1 MRFIGNIETNVG
13 QVVKDLETIAKNHP
27 DEVLTFPCYDFCN
40 DNYVSGVRFLK
51 NLGFLL
57 LESSL
62 DEYEALTVNQLI
74 KELKA
79 FDSKQKIVAQD
90 GWRLVNLE
98 HNEFCDIFFESDESS
113 VIGLNDDDKIFVGTG
128 FKDIRL
134 HSLGYLMQEME
145 DRFGDC
151 QELRIV
157 CLDENDEVYPL
168 IDYHHDE
175 DDKDGCD
182 YLYLTDE
189 NGLHAMKVSDFINLD
204 YHDHGGVAIKYTEGG
219 NNYVLRSIEIDED
232 GHSFFKTNIEGKD
245 VIACRLGD
253 IIRGDDN
260 RYGLIDAP
268 RNTMTKDDLFDFL
281 KDYYIPH
288 LKELIEED
296 EEIAGREEDEFD
308 CEFEDDEYVEYISMA
323 EGRARAIEDV
333 VWELEALL
341 KKIDCYSNK

>member
-1 MRFIGNIETNVG
+1 MRFIGNIETTVG

-40 DNYVSGVRFLK
+40 DNFVSGVRFLK

-98 HNEFCDIFFESDESS
+98 HNEFWDEDFESDESS
-113 VIGLNDDDKIFVGTG
+113 VIVLNYDDEICVGSG

-134 HSLGYLMQEME
+134 HSLGYLMEEMK

-168 IDYHHDE
+168 SDYHHDE
-175 DDKDGCD
+175 DCKDGCD

-189 NGLHAMKVSDFINLD
+189 NGLHAIKVSDFINLD

-253 IIRGDDN
+253 IICGDDI
-260 RYGLIDAP
+260 YGVIDVP
-268 RNTMTKDDLFDFL
+268 GDTITKDNFIVYL
-281 KDYYIPH
+281 KDYYVPH
-288 LKELIEED
+288 LKALIEED
-296 EEIAGREEDEFD
+296 KEIANREEDEFD
-308 CEFEDDEYVEYISMA
+308 CEFEDDEYVEHISMA
-323 EGRARAIEDV
+323 EGRARAMEKV
-333 VWELEALL
+333 VRELEALL
-341 KKIDCYSNK
+341 KKID

>member
-1 MRFIGNIETNVG
+1 MRFIGNIKTTVG

-98 HNEFCDIFFESDESS
+98 HNEFWDEDFESDESS
-113 VIGLNDDDKIFVGTG
+113 VIVLNYDDEICVGSG

-134 HSLGYLMQEME
+134 HSLGYLMEEMK

-204 YHDHGGVAIKYTEGG
+204 YDETHRGVAVNYTENGVD
-219 NNYVLRSIEIDED
+219 YVLRSIEIDED
-232 GHSFFKTNIEGKD
+232 GHSFFKTNIDGED

-253 IIRGDDN
+253 IIRSDDI
-260 RYGLIDAP
+260 YGVVDAP
-268 RNTMTKDDLFDFL
+268 GNTMTKDDFIVYL
-281 KDYYIPH
+281 KDYYVPH
-288 LKELIEED
+288 LKALIEED

-308 CEFEDDEYVEYISMA
+308 CEFEDDEYVEHISMA
-323 EGRARAIEDV
+323 EGRACAMEEV
-333 VWELEALL
+333 VRELETFL
-341 KKIDCYSNK
+341 KKID

>member
-13 QVVKDLETIAKNHP
+13 QVVKDLEAIAKNHP

-98 HNEFCDIFFESDESS
+98 HNEFWDEDFESDESS
-113 VIGLNDDDKIFVGTG
+113 VIVLNYDDEICVGSG

-134 HSLGYLMQEME
+134 HSLGYLMEEMK

-204 YHDHGGVAIKYTEGG
+204 YDETHRGVAVNYTENGVD
-219 NNYVLRSIEIDED
+219 YVLRSIEIDED
-232 GHSFFKTNIEGKD
+232 GHSFFKTNIDGED

-253 IIRGDDN
+253 IIRSDDI
-260 RYGLIDAP
+260 YGVVDAP
-268 RNTMTKDDLFDFL
+268 GNTMTKDDFIVYL
-281 KDYYIPH
+281 KDYYVPH
-288 LKELIEED
+288 LKALIEED

-308 CEFEDDEYVEYISMA
+308 CEFEDDEYVEHISMA
-323 EGRARAIEDV
+323 EGRARAMEKV
-333 VWELEALL
+333 VRELEALL
-341 KKIDCYSNK
+341 KKID

>member
-13 QVVKDLETIAKNHP
+13 QVVKDLEAIAKNHP
-27 DEVLTFPCYDFCN
+27 DDVLRFPCYDLYN

-51 NLGFLL
+51 ILGFLL

-62 DEYEALTVNQLI
+62 DEDDALTVKQLI
-74 KELKA
+74 KELKS

-98 HNEFCDIFFESDESS
+98 HNEYWDEDFESDESS
-113 VIGLNDDDKIFVGTG
+113 VIVLNYDDEICVGSG

-134 HSLGYLMQEME
+134 HSLGYLMEEMN

-151 QELRIV
+151 QDLRIV

-168 IDYHHDE
+168 SDYHHDE
-175 DDKDGCD
+175 DCKDGCD

-189 NGLHAMKVSDFINLD
+189 NGLHYIKVSDFIYLD
-204 YHDHGGVAIKYTEGG
+204 YDNISNGVAVNYTEDGD
-219 NNYVLRSIEIDED
+219 NYVLRSIEIDED
-232 GHSFFKTNIEGKD
+232 GHSFFKTNIDGED

-268 RNTMTKDDLFDFL
+268 GNTMTKDDFIVYL
-281 KDYYIPH
+281 KDYYVPH
-288 LKELIEED
+288 LKALIEED
-296 EEIAGREEDEFD
+296 EEIANRDEDEFD
-308 CEFEDDEYVEYISMA
+308 CEFEDEEYVQCISRA
-323 EGRARAIEDV
+323 EGRARAMEDV
-333 VWELEALL
+333 VRELEALL
-341 KKIDCYSNK
+341 KKIDY

>member
-1 MRFIGNIETNVG
+1 MRFIGNIEMTVG

-51 NLGFLL
+51 KLGILL
-57 LESSL
+57 LASSL
-62 DEYEALTVNQLI
+62 DEDDALTVKQLI
-74 KELKA
+74 KELKS

-98 HNEFCDIFFESDESS
+98 HNEFWDEDFESDESS
-113 VIGLNDDDKIFVGTG
+113 VIVLNYDDEICVGSG

-134 HSLGYLMQEME
+134 HSLGYLMEEMN

-168 IDYHHDE
+168 SDYHHDE
-175 DDKDGCD
+175 DDKEGCD

-204 YHDHGGVAIKYTEGG
+204 YDETHRGVAVNYTENGED
-219 NNYVLRSIEIDED
+219 YVLRSIEIDED
-232 GHSFFKTNIEGKD
+232 GHSFFNTNIEGKD

-253 IIRGDDN
+253 IICGDDI
-260 RYGLIDAP
+260 YGVIDVP
-268 RNTMTKDDLFDFL
+268 GDTITKDNFIVYL
-281 KDYYIPH
+281 KDYYVPH
-288 LKELIEED
+288 LKALIEED

-308 CEFEDDEYVEYISMA
+308 CEFEDDEYVEHISMA

-341 KKIDCYSNK
+341 KKID

>member
-1 MRFIGNIETNVG
+1 MRFIGNIKTTVG

-51 NLGFLL
+51 KLGILL
-57 LESSL
+57 LASSL
-62 DEYEALTVNQLI
+62 DEDDALTVKQLI
-74 KELKA
+74 KELKS

-98 HNEFCDIFFESDESS
+98 HNEYWDEDFESDESS
-113 VIGLNDDDKIFVGTG
+113 VIVLNYDDEICVGSG

-134 HSLGYLMQEME
+134 HSLGYLMEEMN

-151 QELRIV
+151 QDLRIV

-168 IDYHHDE
+168 SDYHHDE
-175 DDKDGCD
+175 DCKDGCD

-189 NGLHAMKVSDFINLD
+189 NGLHAIKVSDFINLD
-204 YHDHGGVAIKYTEGG
+204 YDEILNGVAVNYTEDGD
-219 NNYVLRSIEIDED
+219 NYVLRSIEIDED
-232 GHSFFKTNIEGKD
+232 GHSFFKTNIDGED

-268 RNTMTKDDLFDFL
+268 GNTMTKDDFIVYL
-281 KDYYIPH
+281 KDYYVPH
-288 LKELIEED
+288 LKALIEED

-308 CEFEDDEYVEYISMA
+308 CEFEDDEYVQCISMA
-323 EGRARAIEDV
+323 EGRARAMEKV
-333 VWELEALL
+333 VCELEALL
-341 KKIDCYSNK
+341 KKIDY

>member
-1 MRFIGNIETNVG
+1 MRFIGNIKTTVG

-27 DEVLTFPCYDFCN
+27 DEVLTFPCYDFCL

-62 DEYEALTVNQLI
+62 DEDDALTVKQLI
-74 KELKA
+74 KELKS
-79 FDSKQKIVAQD
+79 FDSTQKIVAQD

-98 HNEFCDIFFESDESS
+98 HNEFWDEDFESDESS
-113 VIGLNDDDKIFVGTG
+113 VIVLNYDDEICVGSG

-134 HSLGYLMQEME
+134 HSLGYLMEEMK
-145 DRFGDC
+145 DRFGNC
-151 QELRIV
+151 QDLRIV

-168 IDYHHDE
+168 SDYHHDE
-175 DDKDGCD
+175 DCKDGCD

-189 NGLHAMKVSDFINLD
+189 NGLHAIKVSDFINLD

-232 GHSFFKTNIEGKD
+232 GHSFFKTNIDGED

-253 IIRGDDN
+253 IICGDDI
-260 RYGLIDAP
+260 YGVIDAP
-268 RNTMTKDDLFDFL
+268 GNTMTKDDFIVYL
-281 KDYYIPH
+281 KDYYVPH
-288 LKELIEED
+288 LKALIEED

-308 CEFEDDEYVEYISMA
+308 CEFEDDEYVEHISMA
-323 EGRARAIEDV
+323 EGRARAMEKV
-333 VWELEALL
+333 VRELEALL
-341 KKIDCYSNK
+341 KKIDY

>member
-27 DEVLTFPCYDFCN
+27 DEVLTFPCYDFCK

-51 NLGFLL
+51 ELGILL

-62 DEYEALTVNQLI
+62 DEDDALTVKQLI

-98 HNEFCDIFFESDESS
+98 HNEYWDEDFESDESS
-113 VIGLNDDDKIFVGTG
+113 VIVLNYDDEICVGSG

-134 HSLGYLMQEME
+134 HSLGYLMEEMN

-151 QELRIV
+151 QDLRIV

-168 IDYHHDE
+168 SDFHHDE

-189 NGLHAMKVSDFINLD
+189 NGLHAIKVSDFINLD

-232 GHSFFKTNIEGKD
+232 GHSFFKTNIDGED

-288 LKELIEED
+288 LKELIEEE

-308 CEFEDDEYVEYISMA
+308 CEFEDDEYVEHISMA
-323 EGRARAIEDV
+323 EGRARAMEKV
-333 VWELEALL
+333 VRELEALL
-341 KKIDCYSNK
+341 KKID

>member
-1 MRFIGNIETNVG
+1 MRFIGNIETTVG
-13 QVVKDLETIAKNHP
+13 QVVKDLEAIAKNHP

-98 HNEFCDIFFESDESS
+98 HNEFWDEDFESDESS
-113 VIGLNDDDKIFVGTG
+113 VIVLNYDDEICVGSG

-134 HSLGYLMQEME
+134 HSLGYLMEEMK

-175 DDKDGCD
+175 DDKEGCD

-189 NGLHAMKVSDFINLD
+189 NGLHAIKVSDFINLD
-204 YHDHGGVAIKYTEGG
+204 YDETHRGVAVNYTENGVD
-219 NNYVLRSIEIDED
+219 YVLRSIEIDED
-232 GHSFFKTNIEGKD
+232 GHSFFKTNIDGED

-253 IIRGDDN
+253 IIRGDDI
-260 RYGLIDAP
+260 YGVVDAP
-268 RNTMTKDDLFDFL
+268 GNTMTKDDFIVYL
-281 KDYYIPH
+281 KDYYVPH
-288 LKELIEED
+288 LKALIEED

-308 CEFEDDEYVEYISMA
+308 CEFEDDEYVQCISMA
-323 EGRARAIEDV
+323 EGRARAMEEV
-333 VWELEALL
+333 VRELETFL
-341 KKIDCYSNK
+341 KKID

>member
-1 MRFIGNIETNVG
+1 MRFIGNIKTTVG
-13 QVVKDLETIAKNHP
+13 QVVKDLEAIAKNHP
-27 DEVLTFPCYDFCN
+27 DDDVLRFPCYDLCN

-62 DEYEALTVNQLI
+62 DEDDALTVKQLI

-90 GWRLVNLE
+90 VWKLVNLE
-98 HNEFCDIFFESDESS
+98 HNESWDGFFESDESS
-113 VIGLNDDDKIFVGTG
+113 VIVLNDYDQISVGSG

-145 DRFGDC
+145 NRFGDC

-168 IDYHHDE
+168 SDYYHEE
-175 DDKDGCD
+175 DGEEEDGCD

-189 NGLHAMKVSDFINLD
+189 NGLHYIKVSDFIYLD
-204 YHDHGGVAIKYTEGG
+204 YDDISNGVAVNYTEDGD
-219 NNYVLRSIEIDED
+219 NYVLRSIEIDED
-232 GHSFFKTNIEGKD
+232 GHSFFKTNIDGED

-260 RYGLIDAP
+260 RYGLIDAH

-288 LKELIEED
+288 LKELIEEE

-308 CEFEDDEYVEYISMA
+308 CEFEDDEYVEHISMA
-323 EGRARAIEDV
+323 EGRARAMEKV
-333 VWELEALL
+333 VRELEALL
-341 KKIDCYSNK
+341 KKID

>member
-1 MRFIGNIETNVG
+1 MRFIGNIKTTVG
-13 QVVKDLETIAKNHP
+13 QVVIDLETIAKNHP
-27 DEVLTFPCYDFCN
+27 DEVLTFPYYDFCN
-40 DNYVSGVRFLK
+40 YNYVSGVRFLK
-51 NLGFLL
+51 ELGFLL

-62 DEYEALTVNQLI
+62 DEDDALTVKQLI
-74 KELKA
+74 KELKS
-79 FDSKQKIVAQD
+79 FDSTQKIVAQD

-98 HNEFCDIFFESDESS
+98 HNEYWDEDFESDESS
-113 VIGLNDDDKIFVGTG
+113 VIVLNDYNQISVGSG

-134 HSLGYLMQEME
+134 HSLGYLMEEMN

-151 QELRIV
+151 QDLRIV

-168 IDYHHDE
+168 SDYHHDE
-175 DDKDGCD
+175 DCKDGCD

-189 NGLHAMKVSDFINLD
+189 NGLHAIKVSDFINLD

-253 IIRGDDN
+253 IIRGDD

-268 RNTMTKDDLFDFL
+268 GNTMTKDDFIVYL
-281 KDYYIPH
+281 KDYYVPH
-288 LKELIEED
+288 LKALIEED

-308 CEFEDDEYVEYISMA
+308 CEFEDDEYVQCISMA
-323 EGRARAIEDV
+323 EGRARAMEKV
-333 VWELEALL
+333 VYELEALL
-341 KKIDCYSNK
+341 KKID

>member
-1 MRFIGNIETNVG
+1 MRFIGNIETTVG
-13 QVVKDLETIAKNHP
+13 QVVKDLETIAKNYP

-51 NLGFLL
+51 KLGILL
-57 LESSL
+57 LASSL
-62 DEYEALTVNQLI
+62 DEDDALTVKQLI
-74 KELKA
+74 KELKS

-98 HNEFCDIFFESDESS
+98 HNEYWDEDFESDESS
-113 VIGLNDDDKIFVGTG
+113 VIVLNYDDEICVGSG

-134 HSLGYLMQEME
+134 HSLGYLMEEMK

-189 NGLHAMKVSDFINLD
+189 NGLHAIKVSDFINLD
-204 YHDHGGVAIKYTEGG
+204 YDETHRGVTVNYTENGVD
-219 NNYVLRSIEIDED
+219 YVLRSIEIDED
-232 GHSFFKTNIEGKD
+232 GHSFFKTNIDGED

-253 IIRGDDN
+253 IIRSDDI
-260 RYGLIDAP
+260 YGVVDAP
-268 RNTMTKDDLFDFL
+268 GNTMTKDDFIVYL
-281 KDYYIPH
+281 KDYYVPH
-288 LKELIEED
+288 LKALIEED

-308 CEFEDDEYVEYISMA
+308 CEFEDDEYVEHISMA
-323 EGRARAIEDV
+323 EGRARAMEKV
-333 VWELEALL
+333 VRELEALL
-341 KKIDCYSNK
+341 KKID

>member
-1 MRFIGNIETNVG
+1 MRFIGNIKTTVG

-27 DEVLTFPCYDFCN
+27 DEVLTFPYYDFCN
-40 DNYVSGVRFLK
+40 YNYVSGVRFLK
-51 NLGFLL
+51 GLGFLL

-62 DEYEALTVNQLI
+62 DEDDAITVKQLI
-74 KELKA
+74 KELKS
-79 FDSKQKIVAQD
+79 FDSTQKIVAQD

-98 HNEFCDIFFESDESS
+98 HNEVWDIFFESDESS
-113 VIGLNDDDKIFVGTG
+113 VIGLHDDKIYVGTG

-134 HSLGYLMQEME
+134 HSLGYLREEME

-168 IDYHHDE
+168 SDYYHDE
-175 DDKDGCD
+175 DGEEEDGCD

-189 NGLHAMKVSDFINLD
+189 NGLHYIKVSDFIYLD
-204 YHDHGGVAIKYTEGG
+204 YENISNGVAVNYTEDGD
-219 NNYVLRSIEIDED
+219 NYVLRSIEIDED
-232 GHSFFKTNIEGKD
+232 GHSFFKTNIDGED

-288 LKELIEED
+288 LKKLIEEE

-308 CEFEDDEYVEYISMA
+308 CEFEDDEYVEHISMA
-323 EGRARAIEDV
+323 EGRARAMEKV
-333 VWELEALL
+333 VYELEALL
-341 KKIDCYSNK
+341 KKID

>member
-51 NLGFLL
+51 KLGILL
-57 LESSL
+57 LASSL
-62 DEYEALTVNQLI
+62 DEDDALTVKQLI
-74 KELKA
+74 KELKS

-98 HNEFCDIFFESDESS
+98 HNEFWDEDFESDESS
-113 VIGLNDDDKIFVGTG
+113 VIVLNYDDEICVGSG

-134 HSLGYLMQEME
+134 HSLGYLMEEMK

-151 QELRIV
+151 QDLRIV
-157 CLDENDEVYPL
+157 CLDENDEVYSL
-168 IDYHHDE
+168 SDYHHDTNDE
-175 DDKDGCD
+175 AGCD

-189 NGLHAMKVSDFINLD
+189 NGLHYIKVSDFMNLD
-204 YHDHGGVAIKYTEGG
+204 YNETHWGVAVNYTENGED
-219 NNYVLRSIEIDED
+219 YVLHSIEIDED
-232 GHSFFKTNIEGKD
+232 GHSFFKTNIDGED

-268 RNTMTKDDLFDFL
+268 RNTMTKDDFADFL

-288 LKELIEED
+288 LKKLIEEN

-308 CEFEDDEYVEYISMA
+308 CEFEDDEYVQCISMA
-323 EGRARAIEDV
+323 EGRASAMEKV
-333 VWELEALL
+333 VRELEALL
-341 KKIDCYSNK
+341 KKIDY

>member
-1 MRFIGNIETNVG
+1 MRFIGNIETTVG
-13 QVVKDLETIAKNHP
+13 QVVKDLETIAKNYP

-51 NLGFLL
+51 KLGILL
-57 LESSL
+57 LASSL
-62 DEYEALTVNQLI
+62 DEDDALTVKQLI
-74 KELKA
+74 KELKS

-98 HNEFCDIFFESDESS
+98 HNEYWDEDFESDESS
-113 VIGLNDDDKIFVGTG
+113 VIVLNYDDEICVGSG

-134 HSLGYLMQEME
+134 HSLGYLMEEMN

-151 QELRIV
+151 QDLRIV

-168 IDYHHDE
+168 SDYHHDE
-175 DDKDGCD
+175 DCKDGCD

-189 NGLHAMKVSDFINLD
+189 NGLHAIKVSDFINLD

-232 GHSFFKTNIEGKD
+232 GHSFFKTNIDGED

-253 IIRGDDN
+253 IICGDDI
-260 RYGLIDAP
+260 YGVIDVP
-268 RNTMTKDDLFDFL
+268 GDTITKDNFIVYL
-281 KDYYIPH
+281 KDYYVPH
-288 LKELIEED
+288 LKALIEED

-308 CEFEDDEYVEYISMA
+308 CEFEDDEYVEHISMA
-323 EGRARAIEDV
+323 EGRARAMEKV
-333 VWELEALL
+333 VRELEALL
-341 KKIDCYSNK
+341 KKIDY

>member
-1 MRFIGNIETNVG
+1 MRFIGNIETTVG
-13 QVVKDLETIAKNHP
+13 QVVKDLETIAKNYP

-51 NLGFLL
+51 KLGILL
-57 LESSL
+57 LASSL
-62 DEYEALTVNQLI
+62 DEDDALTVKQLI
-74 KELKA
+74 KELKS

-98 HNEFCDIFFESDESS
+98 HNEYWDEDFESDESS
-113 VIGLNDDDKIFVGTG
+113 VIVLNYDDEICVGSG

-134 HSLGYLMQEME
+134 HSLGYLMEEMN

-151 QELRIV
+151 QDLRIV

-168 IDYHHDE
+168 SDYHHDE
-175 DDKDGCD
+175 DCKDGCD

-189 NGLHAMKVSDFINLD
+189 NGLHAIKVSDFINLD

-232 GHSFFKTNIEGKD
+232 GHSFFKTNIDGED

-253 IIRGDDN
+253 IICGDDI
-260 RYGLIDAP
+260 YGVIDAP
-268 RNTMTKDDLFDFL
+268 GNTMTKDDFIVYL
-281 KDYYIPH
+281 KDYYVPH
-288 LKELIEED
+288 LKALIEED

-308 CEFEDDEYVEYISMA
+308 CEFEDDEYVQCISMA
-323 EGRARAIEDV
+323 EGRARAMEKV
-333 VWELEALL
+333 VRELEALL
-341 KKIDCYSNK
+341 KKIDY

>member
-1 MRFIGNIETNVG
+1 MRFIGNIEMTVG
-13 QVVKDLETIAKNHP
+13 QVVKDLETIAKNYP

-98 HNEFCDIFFESDESS
+98 HNEFWDEDFESDESS
-113 VIGLNDDDKIFVGTG
+113 VIVLNYDDEICVGSG

-134 HSLGYLMQEME
+134 HSLGYLMEEMK

-168 IDYHHDE
+168 SDYHHDE
-175 DDKDGCD
+175 DCKDGCD

-189 NGLHAMKVSDFINLD
+189 NGLHAIKVSDFIYLD
-204 YHDHGGVAIKYTEGG
+204 YDDISNGVAVNYTEDGD
-219 NNYVLRSIEIDED
+219 NYVLRSIEIDED
-232 GHSFFKTNIEGKD
+232 GHSFFKTNIDGED

-268 RNTMTKDDLFDFL
+268 GNTMTKDDFIVYL
-281 KDYYIPH
+281 KDYYVPH
-288 LKELIEED
+288 LKALIEED

-308 CEFEDDEYVEYISMA
+308 CEFEDDEYVEHISMA

-333 VWELEALL
+333 VWELKALL
-341 KKIDCYSNK
+341 KKID

>member
-98 HNEFCDIFFESDESS
+98 HNEFWDEDFESDESS
-113 VIGLNDDDKIFVGTG
+113 VIVLNYDDEICVGSG

-134 HSLGYLMQEME
+134 HSLGYLMEEMK

-204 YHDHGGVAIKYTEGG
+204 YDETHRGVAVNYTENGVD
-219 NNYVLRSIEIDED
+219 YVLRSIEIDED
-232 GHSFFKTNIEGKD
+232 GHSFFKTNIDGED

-253 IIRGDDN
+253 IIRSDDI
-260 RYGLIDAP
+260 YGVVDAP
-268 RNTMTKDDLFDFL
+268 GNTMTKDDFIVYL
-281 KDYYIPH
+281 KDYYVPH
-288 LKELIEED
+288 LKALIEED

-308 CEFEDDEYVEYISMA
+308 CEFEDDEYVEHISMA
-323 EGRARAIEDV
+323 EGRARAMEKV
-333 VWELEALL
+333 VRELEALL
-341 KKIDCYSNK
+341 KKID

>member
-1 MRFIGNIETNVG
+1 MRFIGNIETTVG
-13 QVVKDLETIAKNHP
+13 QVVKDLETIAKNYP

-51 NLGFLL
+51 KLGILL
-57 LESSL
+57 LASSL
-62 DEYEALTVNQLI
+62 DEDDALTVKQLI
-74 KELKA
+74 KELKS

-98 HNEFCDIFFESDESS
+98 HNEYWDEDFESDESS
-113 VIGLNDDDKIFVGTG
+113 VIVLNYDDEICVGSG

-134 HSLGYLMQEME
+134 HSLGYLMEEMN

-151 QELRIV
+151 QDLRIV

-168 IDYHHDE
+168 SDYHHDE
-175 DDKDGCD
+175 DCKDGCD

-189 NGLHAMKVSDFINLD
+189 NGLHAIKVSDFINLD

-232 GHSFFKTNIEGKD
+232 GHSFFKTNIDGEE

-253 IIRGDDN
+253 IIRSDDI
-260 RYGLIDAP
+260 YGVVDAP
-268 RNTMTKDDLFDFL
+268 GNTMTKDDFIVYL
-281 KDYYIPH
+281 KDYYVPH
-288 LKELIEED
+288 LKALIEED

-308 CEFEDDEYVEYISMA
+308 CEFEDDEYVEHISMA
-323 EGRARAIEDV
+323 EGRARAMEKV
-333 VWELEALL
+333 VRELEALL
-341 KKIDCYSNK
+341 KKID

>member
-1 MRFIGNIETNVG
+1 MRFIGNIETTVG
-13 QVVKDLETIAKNHP
+13 QVVKDLETIAKNYP

-51 NLGFLL
+51 NLGILL
-57 LESSL
+57 LASSL
-62 DEYEALTVNQLI
+62 DEDDALTVKQLI
-74 KELKA
+74 KELKS

-98 HNEFCDIFFESDESS
+98 HNEYWDEDFESDESS
-113 VIGLNDDDKIFVGTG
+113 VIVLNYDDEICVGSG

-134 HSLGYLMQEME
+134 HSLGYLMEEMN

-151 QELRIV
+151 QDLRIV

-168 IDYHHDE
+168 SDYHHDE
-175 DDKDGCD
+175 DCKDGCD

-189 NGLHAMKVSDFINLD
+189 NGLHAIKVSDFINLD
-204 YHDHGGVAIKYTEGG
+204 YHDHGGVAVNYTEDGD
-219 NNYVLRSIEIDED
+219 NYVLRSIEIDED
-232 GHSFFKTNIEGKD
+232 GHSFFKTNIDGED

-323 EGRARAIEDV
+323 EGRARAMEKV
-333 VWELEALL
+333 VCELEALL
-341 KKIDCYSNK
+341 KKIDY

>member
-1 MRFIGNIETNVG
+1 MRFIGNIKTTVG

-27 DEVLTFPCYDFCN
+27 DDDVLRFPCYDLCN

-51 NLGFLL
+51 ELGFLL

-62 DEYEALTVNQLI
+62 DEDDALTVKQLI

-90 GWRLVNLE
+90 VWKLVNLE
-98 HNEFCDIFFESDESS
+98 HNESWDIFFESDESS
-113 VIGLNDDDKIFVGTG
+113 VIVLNDYDQISVGSC

-134 HSLGYLMQEME
+134 HSLGYLMEEMN

-151 QELRIV
+151 QDLRIV
-157 CLDENDEVYPL
+157 CLDENDEVAPL
-168 IDYHHDE
+168 SDYHHDE
-175 DDKDGCD
+175 DCKDGCD

-189 NGLHAMKVSDFINLD
+189 NGLHAIKVSDFINLD

-219 NNYVLRSIEIDED
+219 NNYVMRSIEIDED

-253 IIRGDDN
+253 IICGDDI
-260 RYGLIDAP
+260 YGVIDVP
-268 RNTMTKDDLFDFL
+268 GDTITKDNFIVYL
-281 KDYYIPH
+281 KDYYVPH
-288 LKELIEED
+288 LKALIEED
-296 EEIAGREEDEFD
+296 KEIANREEDEFD
-308 CEFEDDEYVEYISMA
+308 CEFEDDEYVEHISMA
-323 EGRARAIEDV
+323 EGRARAMEKV
-333 VWELEALL
+333 VRELEALL
-341 KKIDCYSNK
+341 KKIDY

>member
-1 MRFIGNIETNVG
+1 MRFIGNIETTVG

-98 HNEFCDIFFESDESS
+98 HNEFWDEDFESDESS
-113 VIGLNDDDKIFVGTG
+113 VIVLNYDDEICVGSG

-134 HSLGYLMQEME
+134 HSLGYLMEEMK

-168 IDYHHDE
+168 SDYHHDE
-175 DDKDGCD
+175 DDKEGCD

-204 YHDHGGVAIKYTEGG
+204 YDETHRGVAVNYTENGED
-219 NNYVLRSIEIDED
+219 YVLRSIEIDED

-253 IIRGDDN
+253 IICGDDI
-260 RYGLIDAP
+260 YGVIDVP
-268 RNTMTKDDLFDFL
+268 GDTITKDNFIVYL
-281 KDYYIPH
+281 KDYYVPH
-288 LKELIEED
+288 LKALIEED

-308 CEFEDDEYVEYISMA
+308 CEFEDDEYVEHISMA

-341 KKIDCYSNK
+341 KKID

>member
-1 MRFIGNIETNVG
+1 MRFIGNIKTTVG

-27 DEVLTFPCYDFCN
+27 DVVLTFPYYDFCN
-40 DNYVSGVRFLK
+40 YNYVSGVRFLK
-51 NLGFLL
+51 GLGFLL

-62 DEYEALTVNQLI
+62 DEDDAITVKRLI
-74 KELKA
+74 KELKS
-79 FDSKQKIVAQD
+79 FDSTQKIVAQD

-98 HNEFCDIFFESDESS
+98 HNEVWDIFFESDESS
-113 VIGLNDDDKIFVGTG
+113 VIGLHDDKIYVGTG

-168 IDYHHDE
+168 SDYYHDE
-175 DDKDGCD
+175 DGEEEDGCD
-182 YLYLTDE
+182 YLYLTDD
-189 NGLHAMKVSDFINLD
+189 NGLHYIKVSDFMNLD
-204 YHDHGGVAIKYTEGG
+204 YDETHWGVAVNYTEDGD
-219 NNYVLRSIEIDED
+219 NYVLRSIEIDED
-232 GHSFFKTNIEGKD
+232 GHSFFKTNIDGED

-268 RNTMTKDDLFDFL
+268 RNTMTKDDFVDFL

-288 LKELIEED
+288 LKELIEEE

-308 CEFEDDEYVEYISMA
+308 CEFEDDEYVEHISMA
-323 EGRARAIEDV
+323 EGRARAMEKV
-333 VWELEALL
+333 VRELEALL
-341 KKIDCYSNK
+341 KKIN

>member
-1 MRFIGNIETNVG
+1 MRFIGNIETTGG

-98 HNEFCDIFFESDESS
+98 HNEFWDEDFESDESS
-113 VIGLNDDDKIFVGTG
+113 VIVLNYDDEICVGSG

-134 HSLGYLMQEME
+134 HSLGYLMEEMK

-204 YHDHGGVAIKYTEGG
+204 YDETHRGVTVNYTENGVD
-219 NNYVLRSIEIDED
+219 YVLRSIEIDED
-232 GHSFFKTNIEGKD
+232 GHSFFKTNIDGED

-253 IIRGDDN
+253 IIRGDDI
-260 RYGLIDAP
+260 YGVVDAP
-268 RNTMTKDDLFDFL
+268 GNTMTKDDFVDYL

-323 EGRARAIEDV
+323 EGRASAMEDV
-333 VWELEALL
+333 VRELEALL
-341 KKIDCYSNK
+341 KKID

>member
-1 MRFIGNIETNVG
+1 MRFIGNRKTTVG

-62 DEYEALTVNQLI
+62 DEDDAITVKQLI
-74 KELKA
+74 KELKS

-98 HNEFCDIFFESDESS
+98 HNEYWDEDFESDESS
-113 VIGLNDDDKIFVGTG
+113 VIVLNYDDEICVGSG

-134 HSLGYLMQEME
+134 HSLGYLMEEMN

-151 QELRIV
+151 QDLRIV

-168 IDYHHDE
+168 SDYHHDE
-175 DDKDGCD
+175 DCKDGCD

-189 NGLHAMKVSDFINLD
+189 NGLHAIKVSDFIYLD
-204 YHDHGGVAIKYTEGG
+204 YDDISNGVAVNYTAEGY
-219 NNYVLRSIEIDED
+219 NSVLRSIEIDED

-268 RNTMTKDDLFDFL
+268 GNTMTKDDFIVYL
-281 KDYYIPH
+281 KDYYVPH
-288 LKELIEED
+288 LKALIEED

-308 CEFEDDEYVEYISMA
+308 CEFEDDEYVEHISMA

-341 KKIDCYSNK
+341 KKID

>member
-1 MRFIGNIETNVG
+1 MRFIGNIKTTVG
-13 QVVKDLETIAKNHP
+13 QVVKDLETIAKNYP
-27 DEVLTFPCYDFCN
+27 DEVLTFPCYDLCN

-98 HNEFCDIFFESDESS
+98 HNEYWDEDFESDESS
-113 VIGLNDDDKIFVGTG
+113 VIVLNYDDEICVGSG

-134 HSLGYLMQEME
+134 HSLGYLMEEMK
-145 DRFGDC
+145 DRFGNC
-151 QELRIV
+151 QDLRIV

-168 IDYHHDE
+168 SDYHHDE
-175 DDKDGCD
+175 DCKDGCD

-189 NGLHAMKVSDFINLD
+189 NGLHAIKVSDFINLD

-253 IIRGDDN
+253 IICGDDI
-260 RYGLIDAP
+260 YGVIDVP
-268 RNTMTKDDLFDFL
+268 GDTITKDNFIVYL
-281 KDYYIPH
+281 KDYYVPH
-288 LKELIEED
+288 LKALIEED
-296 EEIAGREEDEFD
+296 KEIANREEDEFD
-308 CEFEDDEYVEYISMA
+308 CEFEDDEYVEHISMA
-323 EGRARAIEDV
+323 EGRARAMEKV
-333 VWELEALL
+333 VRELEALL
-341 KKIDCYSNK
+341 KKIDY

>member
-13 QVVKDLETIAKNHP
+13 QVVKDLETIAKNYP

-51 NLGFLL
+51 KLGILL
-57 LESSL
+57 LASSL
-62 DEYEALTVNQLI
+62 DEDDALTVKQLI
-74 KELKA
+74 KELKS

-98 HNEFCDIFFESDESS
+98 HNEYWDEDFESDESS
-113 VIGLNDDDKIFVGTG
+113 VIVLNYDDEICVGSG

-134 HSLGYLMQEME
+134 HSLGYLMEEMN

-151 QELRIV
+151 QDLRIV

-168 IDYHHDE
+168 SDYHHDE
-175 DDKDGCD
+175 DCKDGCD

-189 NGLHAMKVSDFINLD
+189 NGLHAIKVSDFINLD

-253 IIRGDDN
+253 IICGDDI
-260 RYGLIDAP
+260 YGVIDVP
-268 RNTMTKDDLFDFL
+268 GDTITKDNFIVYL
-281 KDYYIPH
+281 KDYYVPH
-288 LKELIEED
+288 LKALIEED
-296 EEIAGREEDEFD
+296 EAIANREEDEFD
-308 CEFEDDEYVEYISMA
+308 CEFEDDEYVQCISMA
-323 EGRARAIEDV
+323 EGRARAMEKV
-333 VWELEALL
+333 VRELEALL
-341 KKIDCYSNK
+341 KKIDY

>member
-1 MRFIGNIETNVG
+1 MRFIGNIETTVG
-13 QVVKDLETIAKNHP
+13 QVVKDLETIAKNYP

-51 NLGFLL
+51 KLGILL
-57 LESSL
+57 LASSL
-62 DEYEALTVNQLI
+62 DEDDALTVKQLI
-74 KELKA
+74 KELKS

-98 HNEFCDIFFESDESS
+98 HNEYWDEDFESDESS
-113 VIGLNDDDKIFVGTG
+113 VIVLNYDDEICVGSG

-134 HSLGYLMQEME
+134 HSLGYLMEEMN

-151 QELRIV
+151 QDLRIV

-168 IDYHHDE
+168 SDYHHDE
-175 DDKDGCD
+175 DCKDGCD

-189 NGLHAMKVSDFINLD
+189 NGLHAIKVSDFINLD

-232 GHSFFKTNIEGKD
+232 GHSFFKTNIDGED

-288 LKELIEED
+288 LKELIEEE

-323 EGRARAIEDV
+323 EGRARAMEKV
-333 VWELEALL
+333 MRELEALL
-341 KKIDCYSNK
+341 KKIDY

>member
-1 MRFIGNIETNVG
+1 MRFIGNIETTVG

-98 HNEFCDIFFESDESS
+98 HNEFWDEDFESDESS
-113 VIGLNDDDKIFVGTG
+113 VIVLNYDDEICVGSG

-134 HSLGYLMQEME
+134 HSLGYLMEEMK

-189 NGLHAMKVSDFINLD
+189 NGPHAIKVSDFINLD
-204 YHDHGGVAIKYTEGG
+204 YVDIFNGVAVNYTENGED
-219 NNYVLRSIEIDED
+219 YVLHSIEIDED
-232 GHSFFKTNIEGKD
+232 GHSFFKTNIDGED

-253 IIRGDDN
+253 IIRGDDI
-260 RYGLIDAP
+260 YGVVDAP
-268 RNTMTKDDLFDFL
+268 GNTMTKDDFIVYL
-281 KDYYIPH
+281 KDYYVPH
-288 LKELIEED
+288 LKALIEED

-323 EGRARAIEDV
+323 EGRASAMEDV
-333 VWELEALL
+333 VRELEALL
-341 KKIDCYSNK
+341 KKIDC